1 MTDKQIKEML
11 NGIINNGEEWECRP
25 IEIEDYVDISSDDW
39 QPYKLGDEI
48 HADWKYR
55 KVELKKKSWLK
66 ERYPTEHEDIQTV
79 SKHLAFREVAKEVC
93 KKILE
98 EAGNWFNHSTSVYSI
113 LEDIIKDLGI
123 EL

>member
-1 MTDKQIKEML
+1 MTDEQIKEML
-11 NGIINNGEEWECRP
+11 NGIINNGEKWECRP

-48 HADWKYR
+48 HADWEYR
-55 KVELKKKSWLK
+55 KVKTWLEEK
-66 ERYPTEHEDIQTV
+66 LSFYDQDCESEYNEGGKDGYKAGAT
-79 SKHLAFREVAKEVC
+79 EVC

-98 EAGNWFNHSTSVYSI
+98 EADNRFNHNTSVYSI